1 MFMIGFL
8 KLQKK
13 MEKLG
18 EEARIE
24 LGDNLLEL
32 RELKIEENKMWAL
45 RIRTSTPR
53 CKRGLNQLS

>member
-1 MFMIGFL
+1 MIQRKRLMFMIGFL

-24 LGDNLLEL
+24 LGDNLY
-32 RELKIEENKMWAL
+32 R
-45 RIRTSTPR
+45 S
-53 CKRGLNQLS
+53 